1 MKADSRFFKKLV
13 LKLFLYNEYFQKE
26 NKTVKKKIA
35 SLIAIV
41 LCFCLVMPTFAFA
54 ADKEPTYNTVAE
66 YVAESEQN
74 KDAESQI
81 GLAKFVNALS
91 NFFLNDVLGKIL
103 CTFMPDSPAVG
114 DYEEFDINSY
124 ENFYKGMD
132 TFIDEPQGD
141 AVWSLGYGKASVLP
155 SDFSSRM
162 YAKGAYVP
170 YIYGNGMYKDDEGKD
185 EDLMARAIVMND
197 GSGRG
202 NVVFIS
208 VDAMGLANADVR
220 LIREGLKELAEKYN
234 IVSINVSCTHIHT
247 GIDSQGVWSD
257 PLGVMF
263 NNFSSK
269 NVKYGVERSFIESL
283 VSGSKKAVEQALADM
298 TAGELYYSK
307 LELSGYTFDR
317 TAPISYDRNLYK
329 LEFLP
334 LDTAKTPTIV
344 ATYACHPEAASYDWA
359 KIGGE
364 KLISIDTK
372 FSADYIWYT
381 EKILNQAGYNFIFIQ
396 GNVST
401 VSSLRDKTG
410 DGFDMTAHETVIRFG
425 YEIGYILLGMNMTT
439 DERIELNYALGD
451 KLGVEE
457 YGSREGYTIWYKGL
471 KTVTAEKVEAVLN
484 IQLKQF
490 TVQLENNV
498 ISLLAK
504 ASIPDNLVLKDDKG
518 NYYTVSEVGYLEFGD
533 SVKVYMSPGETFGEL
548 LFGGDGAKG
557 FALAPIR
564 EYTGEDI
571 IIMDLMNDAAGYVAN
586 PENFVLAGYQYNKDK
601 DALDSDTWCLI
612 SYGKNAATTFIGN
625 FYEIYD
631 SVR

>member
-1 MKADSRFFKKLV
+1 M
-13 LKLFLYNEYFQKE
+13 
-26 NKTVKKKIA
+26 KKKIL
-35 SLIAIV
+35 SLVAIV
-41 LCFCLVMPTFAFA
+41 LCVCMLMPTYAFA
-54 ADKEPTYNTVAE
+54 AETENTYSSVAE
-66 YVAESEQN
+66 YVSEAEQSSN
-74 KDAESQI
+74 ASSQI
-81 GLAKFVNALS
+81 GLAKFVNSIS

-103 CTFMPDSPAVG
+103 SIFMPDSPAVG

-124 ENFYKGMD
+124 GNFYKGMD
-132 TFIDEPQGD
+132 AFIDEPQGN

-155 SDFSSRM
+155 SDFGSRM

-170 YIYGNGMYKDDEGKD
+170 YIYGNGMYKDDDGNE

-220 LIREGLKELAEKYN
+220 LIREGLKDIAAQYN

-257 PLGVMF
+257 PIGVMF

-283 VSGSKKAVEQALADM
+283 VSGSKKAVEQALSDM
-298 TAGELYYSK
+298 TQGELYYSK
-307 LELSGYTFDR
+307 IELDGYLSDR
-317 TAPISYDRNLYK
+317 TAPIALDKNLYK

-334 LDTAKTPTIV
+334 FEAAATPTII
-344 ATYACHPEAASYDWA
+344 ATVGVHPESASYDWA
-359 KIGGE
+359 TTGGST
-364 KLISIDTK
+364 LVSFDRK
-372 FSADYIWYT
+372 FSADFIWYT
-381 EKILNQAGYNFIFIQ
+381 EKLLNSAGYNFIFIQ

-401 VSSLRDKTG
+401 VTSSRAKSRDCFE
-410 DGFDMTAHETVIRFG
+410 DESAHDSAVRYG
-425 YEIGYILLGMNMTT
+425 YEIGYIILGMNMTE
-439 DERIELNYALGD
+439 DERIKLNAATGDRLGIE
-451 KLGVEE
+451 KYSNEP
-457 YGSREGYTIWYKGL
+457 GYSIWYKGL
-471 KTVTAEKVEAVLN
+471 ETVPVEEVEPVIN
-484 IQLKQF
+484 VKSKQF
-490 TVQLENNV
+490 TVNIDNNV

-504 ASIPDNLVLKDDKG
+504 ASIPDNFTLKDKAG
-518 NYYTVSEVGYLEFGD
+518 NYYTVTEVGYLEIGD
-533 SVKVYMSPGETFGEL
+533 AVKVYMSPGETFGEL
-548 LFGGDGAKG
+548 LIGGYGAEG
-557 FALAPIR
+557 WELAPIR

-586 PENFVLAGYQYNKDK
+586 PENFVLAGYQYNPST

-612 SYGKNAATTFIGN
+612 SYGKHSATAFIGN
-625 FYEIYD
+625 LYEIYD

>member
-1 MKADSRFFKKLV
+1 MKKRFLSV
-13 LKLFLYNEYFQKE
+13 
-26 NKTVKKKIA
+26 V
-35 SLIAIV
+35 AIV
-41 LCFCLVMPTFAFA
+41 LCFCMLMPTCAFA
-54 ADKEPTYNTVAE
+54 ADTENTYSSVAE

-74 KDAESQI
+74 KNADSQI
-81 GLAKFVNALS
+81 GLAKFVNDIS
-91 NFFLNDVLGKIL
+91 NFFINDVLGKIL
-103 CTFMPDSPAVG
+103 SIFMPDSPAVG
-114 DYEEFDINSY
+114 DYEEFDLNSY
-124 ENFYKGMD
+124 GNFYKGMD
-132 TFIDEPQGD
+132 GFIDEPQGD

-155 SDFSSRM
+155 SDFGTKP

-170 YIYGNGMYKDDEGKD
+170 YIYGNSMYKDDDGQE
-185 EDLMARAIVMND
+185 EDLMARAVVMND

-220 LIREGLKELAEKYN
+220 LIREGLSELAEQYN

-257 PLGVMF
+257 PIGVMF

-283 VSGSKKAVEQALADM
+283 ISGSKKAVEQALSDM

-307 LELSGYTFDR
+307 IELSGYTFDR

-334 LDTAKTPTIV
+334 FDGAATPTIV

-359 KIGGE
+359 KVGGDT
-364 KLISIDTK
+364 LISIDTK
-372 FSADYIWYT
+372 FSADFIWYT

-410 DGFDMTAHETVIRFG
+410 DGFDMTAHETVIRYG
-425 YEIGYILLGMNMTT
+425 YEIGYILLGMSMTEA
-439 DERIELNYALGD
+439 ERIVLNDKLGD
-451 KLGVEE
+451 KLGVKE
-457 YGSREGYTIWYKGL
+457 YSSQEGYTIWYKNL
-471 KTVTAEKVEAVLN
+471 ETVKAEQVKPVLN

-498 ISLLAK
+498 IALLAK

-518 NYYTVSEVGYLEFGD
+518 NYYTVSEVGYLELGD

-557 FALAPIR
+557 FELAPIR

-586 PENFVLAGYQYNKDK
+586 PANFVLAGYQYNKEK

-625 FYEIYD
+625 FYDIYD